1 MAMAG
6 GSNNNP
12 YNQDNETSWLDWR
25 RLDTHRDA
33 VRFTRL
39 MIAFRRAHPSLCLG
53 RRSSSIFRTARRTN
67 GAGSWTPGVR
77 APMTSWSPVTRSR

>member
-12 YNQDNETSWLDWR
+12 YNRDNETSWLDWR

-39 MIAFRRAHPSLCLG
+39 MIAFPQGA
-53 RRSSSIFRTARRTN
+53 SIALSEPLLAR
-67 GAGSWTPGVR
+67 
-77 APMTSWSPVTRSR
+77 